1 MSLLSLKVGTL
12 ETSLNIKV
20 EAVHVKLTYALAL
33 LLAIAACD
41 DGRSPTAPEGRPATI
56 VAEPVRTTA
65 VHTGLNG
72 FVYRFSL
79 ALRERAGLGAT
90 ISRAA
95 ATLTDTSGTRVVT
108 ELSTIDGLDTSRI
121 DANATLVPTITV
133 RGPLIT
139 ASEVAV
145 NVSFI
150 DDNGHSSSAQT
161 TTGVRLDL
169 TGDWTGRLPINTL
182 PTADWSS
189 AARIGLVQKDGG
201 IFTGELVS
209 ADGRRFP
216 LDGVTRPDSFPSLT
230 VRGLMP
236 TGSLIICGVV
246 LSFVEFEFV
255 NGQVEQ
261 LSGRAT
267 GRCPGTLGGNFVL
280 QR

>member
-1 MSLLSLKVGTL
+1 M
-12 ETSLNIKV
+12 TSLNIEV
-20 EAVHVKLTYALAL
+20 EAIRVKLTYASAL
-33 LLAIAACD
+33 LLAITACD
-41 DGRSPTAPEGRPATI
+41 DGRSPTAPDGGSATI

-65 VHTGLNG
+65 AYTGLNG

-79 ALRERAGLGAT
+79 ALRERAGIGAT

-95 ATLTDTSGTRVVT
+95 VTLTDTSGTVVT
-108 ELSTIDGLDTSRI
+108 ELSTIDGLGTSRI

-182 PTADWSS
+182 PAADWAS
-189 AARIGLVQKDGG
+189 AAHIGLVQRDGG
-201 IFTGELVS
+201 VFTGELVS

-246 LSFVEFEFV
+246 LSFIEFEFV
-255 NGQVEQ
+255 NGRVEQ